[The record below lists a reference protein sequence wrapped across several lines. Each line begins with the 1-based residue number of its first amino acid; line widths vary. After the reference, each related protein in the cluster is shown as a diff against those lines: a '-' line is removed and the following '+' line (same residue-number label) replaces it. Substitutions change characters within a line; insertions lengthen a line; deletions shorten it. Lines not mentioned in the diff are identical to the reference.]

1 MLDQSL
7 LRLSS
12 TRKGQL
18 TSRILIVDDET
29 IVLGSFERALTLEG
43 YATWVA
49 TNSQEALKLCQE
61 NSFDLV
67 ILDFI
72 MPGMD
77 GLELLTRIR
86 KQQPLVRSIVISGK
100 IDTGVEESQVSK
112 SLGQWV
118 EADAYLH
125 KPVSATKLK
134 EAVASLLSEQ
144 LPDDWQ
150 VIARKAVK
158 GQEFK
163 IKNAKAAS
171 KNLKILKR
179 KK

>member
-1 MLDQSL
+1 M
-7 LRLSS
+7 
-12 TRKGQL
+12 
-18 TSRILIVDDET
+18 TSRILIVDDEI
-29 IVLGSFERALTLEG
+29 IVLDSFERALTLEG
-43 YATWVA
+43 YSTWKAT
-49 TNSQEALKLCQE
+49 SGQEALKLCQQH
-61 NSFDLV
+61 SFDLV

-100 IDTGVEESQVSK
+100 IDTEVDETQVSK
-112 SLGQWV
+112 NLGQWV

-125 KPVSATKLK
+125 KPVSASKLK
-134 EAVASLLSEQ
+134 EAVHSLVSEQ

-150 VIARKAVK
+150 AIARKAVK

-171 KNLKILKR
+171 KNLKTLKG